1 MEAGEAM
8 ELEEEVLLIEIAQ
21 EADLIQAER
30 IIDDYIDHGVGED
43 GRKNGDTEDD
53 VREVEEMMLAVN
65 LDKVDIQAEQS
76 EEGFQVKFRDF
87 SCGVMY

>member
-1 MEAGEAM
+1 M
-8 ELEEEVLLIEIAQ
+8 ELEEEDLIEIVE

-30 IIDDYIDHGVGED
+30 IIEDYIDPGVGGD
-43 GRKNGDTEDD
+43 GRKNGHTEDD

-76 EEGFQVKFRDF
+76 EEGWQVKFRDF